1 MRARSV
7 LLAFAVLVAGTPR
20 AYAQSFEVVPFGGY
34 RFGGGFYDL
43 VTGQEVDVD
52 GAVSLGG
59 IVNIPFRDLQIEA
72 LFTRQEARF
81 TLPLNVDPTGTRWKI
96 TVDHYQLG
104 GLRELSYGRAR
115 PFLTG
120 TLGLTRYESGDDN
133 EIRFSLAGGGGVKLY
148 PTQHLGLRLDGRLYL
163 TFVDVDGD
171 SLFCASTLG
180 VCIGSIDAVVVW
192 QAEFTAGLLIRF

>member
-1 MRARSV
+1 VRARSI
-7 LLAFAVLVAGTPR
+7 LLAIAVLMAGAHA
-20 AYAQSFEVVPFGGY
+20 AYAQAFEVVPFGGY
-34 RFGGGFYDL
+34 RFGGGFNEL
-43 VTGQEVDVD
+43 VTGEEVDVD
-52 GAVSLGG
+52 GAVAVGG

-72 LFTRQEARF
+72 LFTRQQARF
-81 TLPLNVDPTGTRWKI
+81 TLPVTVDPAGTRWKI

-120 TLGLTRYESGDDN
+120 TLGLTRYESDGDN

-148 PTQHLGLRLDGRLYL
+148 PTRHLGLRLDGRLYL

-171 SLFCASTLG
+171 SLFCSSTLG

-192 QAEFTAGLLIRF
+192 QAEFTAGLIIQF